1 MSMNK
6 VIHAAFRRDLDR
18 FLDALSRFRDGDAA
32 RAAELGR
39 AWDNFDFQ
47 LTKHHQGEH
56 EIAWPAL
63 ASVGVTQQ
71 MIDQMDAEHD
81 VMAERLSAAR
91 ASMTALRAAP
101 TAANAQT
108 AHTAMGELKTVTT
121 EHLDHEE
128 RELEPVYQTKKD
140 DPAIKEMGRKFSK
153 VSPKEGGVFFAWLTD
168 GVTPDIKASINATIP
183 APVRAIVS
191 GLFGRSYKK
200 DIAPVW
206 RS

>member
-1 MSMNK
+1 MSMNR

-18 FLDALSRFRDGDAA
+18 FLGALSRFRDGDAA
-32 RAAELGR
+32 RAQQLGQ

-47 LTKHHQGEH
+47 LTKHHEGEH

-63 ASVGVTQQ
+63 AQVGVTQQ
-71 MIDQMDAEHD
+71 MMDQMDAEHE
-81 VMAERLSAAR
+81 VMAERLTATRNAMS
-91 ASMTALRAAP
+91 ALRSAP

-108 AHTAMGELKTVTT
+108 ALTAMDELKTVTT
-121 EHLDHEE
+121 EHLEHEE
-128 RELEPVYQTKKD
+128 RELEPVYQSKRD

-153 VSPKEGGVFFAWLTD
+153 VPPKEGGVFFAWLTD
-168 GVTPDIKASINATIP
+168 GVSPEAQASINATIP

>member
-18 FLDALSRFRDGDAA
+18 FLDALGRFRDGDAN

-47 LTKHHQGEH
+47 LTKHHEGEH
-56 EIAWPAL
+56 EIVWPAL
-63 ASVGVTQQ
+63 TSVGVGQQ
-71 MIDQMDAEHD
+71 MIDQMDAEHE

-101 TAANAQT
+101 TAANVQT

-128 RELEPVYQTKKD
+128 RELEPVYQAKKD

-153 VSPKEGGVFFAWLTD
+153 VPPKEGGVFFAWLTD
-168 GVTPDIKASINATIP
+168 GVGADEQASINATIP

-206 RS
+206 R

>member
-18 FLDALSRFRDGDAA
+18 FLAALSRFSEGDDA
-32 RAAELGR
+32 RAQALGR

-47 LTKHHQGEH
+47 LTKHHEGEH

-63 ASVGVTQQ
+63 VQVGVTQQ
-71 MIDQMDAEHD
+71 MIDQMDAEHE

-91 ASMTALRAAP
+91 VSMAALRTAP
-101 TAANAQT
+101 TAANAET
-108 AHTAMGELKTVTT
+108 ARTALGELKTVTI

-128 RELEPVYQTKKD
+128 RELEPVYQSNMD
-140 DPAIKEMGRKFSK
+140 DPAVKEMGKKFSK
-153 VSPKEGGVFFAWLTD
+153 VPPKEGGVFFAWLTD
-168 GVTPDIKASINATIP
+168 GISPEGTASINATIP
-183 APVRAIVS
+183 APVRKVITS
-191 GLFGRSYKK
+191 LLGRSYTK